1 MEKRISSIYEIRN
14 DLGNSEGVI
23 EGHFVTWDTVDSYNS
38 MFKSGSFKK
47 TITEKGLSKIRMLW
61 NHENGFNGPL
71 TIIGKPLEIKE
82 DEIGVFIRAKILTDL
97 PAGANAWRLISEGI
111 INTLSFGF
119 SVLNQ
124 IYDKGVRIITE
135 VDLYEFSPVA
145 FEANPDATITA
156 MRAVPQN
163 KRATDFDET
172 LGNTELAHR
181 LDLLL
186 YALNNTLNDIW
197 WDSKNSDEIPVL
209 INKAIDGFKDN
220 YMAFVIQYIEL
231 FANEP
236 NTRPITSELAAQ
248 LQRCCDGRT
257 IAEMAQQTQFTLA
270 ELRQLQRGKT
280 ISQPERLR
288 TLSEDLFTEH
298 QKNNVDE
305 DQLLTGIRNLR
316 QQGY

>member
-1 MEKRISSIYEIRN
+1 MLEKRTTTEIRHQ
-14 DLGNSEGVI
+14 DGGGVGII
-23 EGHFVTWDTVDSYNS
+23 EGYFVTWYKIDSYNS
-38 MFKSGSFKK
+38 MFKRGAFKK
-47 TITEKGLSKIRMLW
+47 TIEQKGLPKIRVLW

-82 DEIGVFIRAKILTDL
+82 DGTGVFIKAKILTDL

-119 SVLNQ
+119 SVINQ

-156 MRAVPQN
+156 MRTVPQN
-163 KRATDFDET
+163 KRATDFDAT
-172 LGNTELAHR
+172 LGNKELAHR
-181 LDLLL
+181 MDLLL
-186 YALNNTLNDIW
+186 YALGNTLNDIW
-197 WDSKNSDEIPVL
+197 WDYENSDEIPAL
-209 INKAIDGFKDN
+209 IDKAIDGFKDH
-220 YMAFVIQYIEL
+220 YMAFVAQYIEL

-236 NTRPITSELAAQ
+236 DTRPATSDIAEQ
-248 LQRCCDGRT
+248 LQRCCVGRT

-280 ISQPERLR
+280 ISQPGRLK
-288 TLSEDLFTEH
+288 TLSEDLFKEH
-298 QKNNVDE
+298 QKNNVENDK
-305 DQLLTGIRNLR
+305 LLNGVRILR